1 VYAPSIAKHHY
12 QPHHSRAARLVLIL
26 LTLWALAMIAPALQR
41 VFDSLDSFGLSA
53 DNNGVITDVLA
64 PFQSPSD
71 SPAAAAGIVAGDRL
85 DLRAMR
91 CTPPNTDTPQ
101 CASLLAI
108 LGGLG
113 GMHATLRHT
122 QISVT
127 ILAQTGAPPRIVS
140 LLSAPAP
147 LSSAERVVTF
157 ADTIVGII
165 VIIIAFWLVWTRPS
179 WMTWGLFLY
188 VIWFNPGQ
196 SYTYYALLQR
206 EPLAILAQEI
216 AESLAQGA
224 AFAGLLL
231 FALRFP
237 EDRTEPRWQK
247 IRWAVPLLA
256 AAMAALTL
264 LSFASA
270 FGFPTEKITEL
281 TFLAGFAI
289 DAAVL
294 FLLLARRRTL
304 PPQEK
309 QRMNWV
315 LWGCAIGLPAY
326 ILAELCQSS
335 DLITHLWGAA
345 PSQAFIGL
353 LYLPNGVLA
362 YFASQAVWQRRVVSV
377 SIPLRHGTILVA
389 LSLALG
395 IPIVQLH
402 EKLAHLEEDVRLPA
416 WIWAVVVAPIVL
428 LLLQRLHEIA
438 VELLDRVFNRQFH
451 SAREQLKAA
460 NEALAHAETL
470 PEIDCLLVESAVRA
484 LDLSSGAVFRSDG
497 KVFRRT
503 QDTRGWTASMKKE
516 LLAEQD
522 ASALRSLKDAEP
534 VRIGHDAQDSPGQSN
549 DLPPDQLLDLPSG
562 LAAPCLSVPVRSGVP
577 EATAVALFGPHQS
590 GNDITSDESEML
602 ERLAARAAIAYERVV
617 TAMLRQ
623 EVANLKQQLAVQQSS
638 ASVNTAES

>member
-1 VYAPSIAKHHY
+1 VPAPSIRKDSNPAHH
-12 QPHHSRAARLVLIL
+12 PRAARLLLII
-26 LTLWALAMIAPALQR
+26 LTVWALAMIAPGLQR
-41 VFDSLDSFGLSA
+41 VFDSLDSFGLSV
-53 DNNGVITDVLA
+53 DNDGIVTDIVA

-71 SPAAAAGIVAGDRL
+71 SPAAAAGIVPGDRIAL
-85 DLRAMR
+85 QTMR
-91 CTPPNTDTPQ
+91 CIPPDTPQ
-101 CASLLAI
+101 CTSLIAI

-113 GMHATLRHT
+113 GMHATLQHS
-122 QISVT
+122 QINLS
-127 ILAQTGAPPRIVS
+127 ILPQSGGAIKIVS
-140 LLSAPAP
+140 LHSAPAP
-147 LSSAERVVTF
+147 LNSAQRLVLF
-157 ADTIVGII
+157 ADTLVGIV
-165 VIIIAFWLVWTRPS
+165 VILIAFWLLWTRPS

-206 EPLAILAQEI
+206 EPVATLAQEI

-237 EDRTEPRWQK
+237 EDRSGLRWEKLQ
-247 IRWAVPLLA
+247 WAVPSLA

-264 LSFASA
+264 LSFGSI
-270 FGFPTEKITEL
+270 FGFATEKITEF
-281 TFLAGFAI
+281 TFLAGYAI

-294 FLLLARRRTL
+294 YILLARRRTL

-345 PSQAFIGL
+345 PAPAFIGL

-402 EKLAHLEEDVRLPA
+402 EKMNQLEADVRMPA
-416 WIWAVVVAPIVL
+416 WIWPLVVAPIVL
-428 LLLQRLHEIA
+428 LVMQRLHEIA

-451 SAREQLKAA
+451 SAHEQLKAA
-460 NEALAHAETL
+460 HEALVHCGTL

-484 LDLSSGAVFRSDG
+484 LDLSSGAVFRNDG
-497 KVFRRT
+497 KTFRRT
-503 QDTRGWTASMKKE
+503 QDTRGWTASLKKE
-516 LLAEQD
+516 LHPEQD
-522 ASALRSLKDAEP
+522 SIALRCLKEGEP
-534 VRIGHDAQDSPGQSN
+534 VRIRHDAWDPPG
-549 DLPPDQLLDLPSG
+549 LPPDRPLDLPSG
-562 LAAPCLSVPVRSGVP
+562 LAAPCLAVPVRSGVP
-577 EATAVALFGPHQS
+577 EATAVALFGPHRS
-590 GNDITSDESEML
+590 GNDITRDESEML
-602 ERLAARAAIAYERVV
+602 ERLAARAALAYERVV

-623 EVANLKQQLAVQQSS
+623 QVATLRQQLAAQQPAAP
-638 ASVNTAES
+638 ASPAEK